1 MKSTQRARVDKLIS
15 EILARSDLSQLNDND
30 VLTYGSFF
38 SGMECPLVGLETACN
53 GRAIVAEFGIEIS
66 PHCTNVLKKNFDHK
80 KILNDVTKVK
90 IKDDLCHVNLLW
102 SSAPCQ
108 DFSRNG
114 KRLGTK
120 NARGNLYKFPCRYIN
135 HHLPDA
141 FVMEQVASFKEDA
154 KHKKAFDAQMRALK
168 RSKRYVIEDVVLNT
182 ADFCIPQTR
191 RRLYIVGIKIEKLL
205 HKPVFDRVCGSAT
218 SNLLKLEDLI
228 DEYDGTEADL
238 PTQMV
243 AVSNLVNGL
252 RKARVKYGKN
262 PLEHLFVM
270 DLFGSRVNIAIDRC
284 PCITASRAAAGGY
297 WLSSKFRFTNV
308 NELLRLQGVPPDRF
322 QFGQTSRRQ
331 IGHMIGNGVSANVA
345 CHIWTEIIQ
354 ATSI

>member
-1 MKSTQRARVDKLIS
+1 MIDVAWLHQGLADRFGRDAISARPSSAVGKLRLKLVRKAGCHGISSLRRTFFPMADMDGSTVLNKGELKS
-15 EILARSDLSQLNDND
+15 
-30 VLTYGSFF
+30 
-38 SGMECPLVGLETACN
+38 GL
-53 GRAIVAEFGIEIS
+53 AEFGIEIS

-182 ADFCIPQTR
+182 ADFCIPQT
-191 RRLYIVGIKIEKLL
+191 
-205 HKPVFDRVCGSAT
+205 
-218 SNLLKLEDLI
+218 
-228 DEYDGTEADL
+228 
-238 PTQMV
+238 
-243 AVSNLVNGL
+243 
-252 RKARVKYGKN
+252 
-262 PLEHLFVM
+262 
-270 DLFGSRVNIAIDRC
+270 
-284 PCITASRAAAGGY
+284 
-297 WLSSKFRFTNV
+297 
-308 NELLRLQGVPPDRF
+308 
-322 QFGQTSRRQ
+322 
-331 IGHMIGNGVSANVA
+331 
-345 CHIWTEIIQ
+345 
-354 ATSI
+354 